1 MWIRLVF
8 STTLFFSTCEII
20 SFFFFFWLC
29 HEACRILIPWA
40 EIEPR
45 PWQWKHQVLTTGP
58 PGNFQLYTFL
68 FVVQF
73 CVLVISTVQIV
84 KFKLRN
90 ENFEQLHFIKII
102 FLFGNVGSSHIFKY
116 ESQDGF
122 LFSFDY
128 HDHCQK
134 TEILR
139 YNCIHKY
146 LSFMY

>member
-1 MWIRLVF
+1 MAQLPALYCF
-8 STTLFFSTCEII
+8 L
-20 SFFFFFWLC
+20 FWLC
-29 HEACRILIPWA
+29 CLAYGILVHWA
-40 EIEPR
+40 GIELR
-45 PWQWKHQVLTTGP
+45 QWKHQVLTTGP

-102 FLFGNVGSSHIFKY
+102 FFGNVGSSHIFKY

-122 LFSFDY
+122 FFSFDY
-128 HDHCQK
+128 HNHCQK